1 MYSNAGSTSISAST
15 ISGNT
20 ATSGGGGL
28 YLSGGAT
35 ISGAT
40 ISSNSA
46 VSGGGLMTDIQ
57 TVSISG
63 SSFMSN
69 TATGGG
75 GGLASYGPTS
85 ITGTTFSGNK
95 AVTNGGG
102 LDNERGTAALT
113 NVTLSGNSASTN
125 GGGLYNVSTALLKNV
140 TVSDNSALSGG
151 ALYMSSG
158 FTTVLTNTI
167 LAFSHSGGNC
177 SGTAT
182 SSKYSFSSD
191 NTCALPGTIKGLSP
205 NGLDPL
211 LSALGNYGGPTLVH
225 MLRVGSPA
233 LDGVVGNDAP
243 LTDQRG
249 LPRPQGGGYD
259 IGAVERQPGET
270 GLLPRLY
277 LPLIV
282 R

>member
-95 AVTNGGG
+95 AV
-102 LDNERGTAALT
+102 
-113 NVTLSGNSASTN
+113 TN